1 MTARTERRRFLG
13 RRILWINT
21 LPTLL
26 MAAICFVAFV
36 LYVRGFLLDSAYTE
50 SGKQLIQISSH
61 LQKNLETATKTFQ
74 TFQRRVQSR
83 QPKTPEI
90 RQELQG
96 YLNGHPYLADVYYG
110 SSDGEFRSARK
121 MALDPEHNEPR
132 TMAWY
137 LEASRNTGLAF
148 SGPYVHGKKRVMALS
163 YPIWDHRHRVRGVLA
178 QDIDVES
185 FRNDFAQLSKEGGGI
200 TMLLDPETDSVFTYF
215 PHQTS
220 LGKITLDSIYHL
232 LSFVTSDFNA
242 DSLSAGGVNTF
253 EFFDPDGKEYTV
265 LLTPMMPTP
274 FCLVYIVPQNKTVAL
289 MHDQSWNFML
299 FAGGCLA
306 LLFLVTLI
314 LNKLLFRFTVSA
326 DLSESVNSSTLF
338 DTMLGSRF
346 FSLILTDFDYH
357 VLHASANIAEF
368 LGETDR
374 LNLRGKMLWDI
385 IPNPEYKEFVQ
396 YVLSKGGALGENQS
410 RILIPVKNHK
420 NEIFWW
426 NITFRI
432 LVEDDASIR
441 FLFLVSDETSVV
453 RKDSILDAVMKS
465 TRSGIIIFD
474 SDLRVSYIS
483 HHIGVVLDTDWKDLI
498 GIHFDDFEK
507 RGTPRE
513 ILDLPARLFEDGTPW
528 TGNYSL
534 SLKSGKKIWCRAEGV
549 QLLAQ
554 DSVIGYMFS
563 ISNITEVVEA
573 REEAEK
579 ATRAKSEFLANM
591 SHEIRTPMNAIIGMS
606 HLVLHSDLNPR
617 QHRYVDRISRAAQ
630 SLLGIINDIL
640 DFSKIE
646 AKKQELESV
655 PFTLRDT
662 VDDVVSLAEVRIAD
676 RPIEFLADIDPEIPE
691 RLLGDPVHIAQIL
704 TNLLGN
710 AAKFTEKGE
719 IVLTMDLQGKT
730 RDTVTLNIS
739 VRDTGIGMT
748 PEQMTHLFK
757 MFSQADGSTTR
768 RYGGTGLGLAISK
781 SLAQLMGGDLRV
793 ESEFGKGSRFYFTIT
808 LPFEAGSEALALTKQ
823 NPAFCGKR
831 ILVADDSPTALSIFK
846 RLLYADGFI
855 VDTADSGSEA
865 VNRCD
870 AAAAE
875 NKPYDII
882 LLNWEMPGGI
892 DGITAGKE
900 IRRNGSTAKIIIT
913 SSNNQENHL
922 YEAAQEGFPVFLAK
936 PFLVSQLHEAIE
948 ASFGYKAQ
956 AEKRRQT
963 EFHFKDALL
972 LLAEDNEINQELAS
986 ELLQRVG
993 LRAEIAKNGEEAV
1006 RKVQE
1011 KDYALILM
1019 DLQMPVLDG
1028 FTAAMQIR
1036 KLPDPKYGRIPIIA
1050 MSARAGLEDAEQSAD
1065 SGMNEHLSKPIDPDL
1080 LYRTLAKWLPQQ
1092 EEPLKT
1098 DSEKAKENTEFAPA
1112 KPTEPDA
1119 ETLLA
1124 ALSSVPEMDPAS
1136 GLRFSAGKPEIYIR
1150 VLHRFA
1156 TEAEKS
1162 GEDLLAAIAK
1172 SDNPAAERIAHTL
1185 KGLGGTIGSGRL
1197 RKDAEDLEK
1206 RLHAGEVIVVKE
1218 ASDFCDLLRNIT
1230 QGIRAALP
1238 AMMQAENTD
1247 VRQEEDP
1254 DGEKKLR
1261 SAIAGLKKAID
1272 DCTPG
1277 DCRNILKTVENI
1289 RFTED
1294 DAILLKNLLNAVNN
1308 FDFEQAEKFRQE
1320 LERKLQ
1326 G

>member
-61 LQKNLETATKTFQ
+61 FQKTLETSADAFQ
-74 TFQRRVQSR
+74 TFQKRVQAR
-83 QPKTPEI
+83 QPKTSEI
-90 RQELQG
+90 RQEMLG
-96 YLNGHPYLADVYYG
+96 YLNKHQTLADVYYG

-121 MALDPEHNEPR
+121 NVLDPEHNEPR

-148 SGPYVHGKKRVMALS
+148 SGPYIHGKKRVMALS
-163 YPIWDHRHRVRGVLA
+163 YPIWDHRHKVRGVIAL
-178 QDIDVES
+178 DIDVES

-215 PHQTS
+215 PYQTS

-232 LSFVTSDFNA
+232 LSFVTSDFNY
-242 DSLSAGGVNTF
+242 DSLSAGGVNSY
-253 EFFDPDGKEYTV
+253 EFLDPDGKEYTV
-265 LLTPMMPTP
+265 LLTPVTPTP

-289 MHDQSWNFML
+289 LHDRSWNFMF
-299 FAGGCLA
+299 FAGCCLA
-306 LLFLVTLI
+306 LLFLVTFL
-314 LNKLLFRFTVSA
+314 LNKILFRFTVSA
-326 DLSESVNSSTLF
+326 DLSESVNSSTIF
-338 DTMLGSRF
+338 DTMLSSRF
-346 FSLILTDFDYH
+346 FSLILTDFDNR

-374 LNLRGKMLWDI
+374 LNLRGRMLWDI

-396 YVLSKGGALGENQS
+396 YVLSKGGALGEDQS

-441 FLFLVSDETSVV
+441 FLFLVSDETSVI

-465 TRSGIIIFD
+465 SRSGLIIFD

-483 HHIGVVLDTDWKDLI
+483 YHIGVVLDTDWKNLI
-498 GIHFDDFEK
+498 GIHYDDFEK
-507 RGTPRE
+507 LGTPRE
-513 ILDLPARLFEDGTPW
+513 ILDLPERLFEDGSPW
-528 TGNYSL
+528 TGNFSIT
-534 SLKSGKKIWCRAEGV
+534 LKNGKKIWCRAEGV

-563 ISNITEVVEA
+563 LSNITEVVEA
-573 REEAEK
+573 RDEAEK
-579 ATRAKSEFLANM
+579 ATKAKSEFLANM

-606 HLVLHSDLNPR
+606 HLVLHSELNPR

-646 AKKQELESV
+646 AKKQELESI
-655 PFTLRDT
+655 PFTVRDT
-662 VDDVVSLAEVRIAD
+662 IDDVVSLAEVRIAD
-676 RPIEFLADIDPEIPE
+676 RPIELLADIDPEIPE
-691 RLLGDPVHIAQIL
+691 RLLGDPVHLAQIL

-719 IVLTMDLQGKT
+719 IVLTMNLQGKT
-730 RDTVTLNIS
+730 SDSVTLNIS

-768 RYGGTGLGLAISK
+768 KYGGTGLGLAISK
-781 SLAQLMGGDLRV
+781 SLVQLMGGDLQV
-793 ESEFGKGSRFYFTIT
+793 ESSFGKGSRFYFTIT
-808 LPFEAGSEALALTKQ
+808 LPFEAGSESIALTAQ
-823 NPAFCGKR
+823 NPVFRNKR
-831 ILVADDSPTALSIFK
+831 VLVTDDNPTALAIFN
-846 RLLYADGFI
+846 RLLYADGFV
-855 VDTADSGSEA
+855 VDTANSGIEAVKRCSEA
-865 VNRCD
+865 S
-870 AAAAE
+870 AE
-875 NKPYDII
+875 NKPYDIL

-900 IRRNGSTAKIIIT
+900 IRKAGSTAKIIIT
-913 SSNNQENHL
+913 SSNNEENHL
-922 YEAAQEGFPVFLAK
+922 HDAAREGFAILLPK
-936 PFLVSQLHEAIE
+936 PFLVNQLHEAIE
-948 ASFGYKAQ
+948 AAFGYKTQ
-956 AEKRRQT
+956 TEKKRQT
-963 EFHFKDALL
+963 DFHFKDALV
-972 LLAEDNEINQELAS
+972 LLAEDNEINQELAI

-993 LRAEIAKNGEEAV
+993 LRTDIANNGEEAV
-1006 RKVQE
+1006 LKVQE
-1011 KDYALILM
+1011 KDYALVLM

-1028 FTAAMQIR
+1028 FAATMQIR
-1036 KLPDPKYGRIPIIA
+1036 NLPDPKYSKIPILA
-1050 MSARAGLEDAEQSAD
+1050 MSARAGQEDAKQSVA
-1065 SGMNEHLSKPIDPDL
+1065 SGMNEHISKPIDPDL

-1092 EEPLKT
+1092 EEQSTQPA
-1098 DSEKAKENTEFAPA
+1098 EKAKESPVPAPA
-1112 KPTEPDA
+1112 LANEPDA

-1124 ALSSVPEMDPAS
+1124 ALASIPEVDPAA

-1156 TEAEKS
+1156 TDSEKN

-1172 SDNPAAERIAHTL
+1172 NDNRTAERIAHTL
-1185 KGLGGTIGSGRL
+1185 KGIGGTIGSERL
-1197 RKDAEDLEK
+1197 RNDAAEFEK
-1206 RLHAGEVIVVKE
+1206 RLHDGETIAVKE
-1218 ASDFCDLLRNIT
+1218 ASDFCDLLRKLT
-1230 QGIRAALP
+1230 QGISTALP
-1238 AMMQAENTD
+1238 SMMQTENPHIQQD
-1247 VRQEEDP
+1247 DP
-1254 DGEKKLR
+1254 DGIDKLKK
-1261 SAIAGLKKAID
+1261 AIVRLKKAID

-1277 DCRNILKTVENI
+1277 DCRNILKSVENT
-1289 RFTED
+1289 RFSGEESM
-1294 DAILLKNLLNAVNN
+1294 LLKNLLNSVNN

-1320 LERKLQ
+1320 LEQKIR